1 MDRAFEVQFV
11 PPDADFIIGVD
22 EAGRGALAGPV
33 GVAAVC
39 LDCDFIFEG
48 ATIRDSKKLSARA
61 RKQSYEAILEQETV
75 HAIELIPNEV
85 VDELN
90 VLHATLQGM
99 RTCVVRCIDQLKNRY
114 ELPED
119 VRIHVLVD
127 GNQRIPNLP
136 VGVVQHTLERG
147 DSLAYTIAAAS
158 ILAKETRDA
167 FVRDVMHYE
176 FPMYDFH
183 LHKAYGTA
191 AHIQAIQVHGICK
204 YHRRSF
210 KPCSS
215 SDTAPRE
222 CTTDRPRTESPNSS

>member
-1 MDRAFEVQFV
+1 MNRTFEVQFL
-11 PPDADFIIGVD
+11 PRDTDFIIGVD

-61 RKQSYEAILEQETV
+61 RKQSYDAILEQEPV
-75 HAIELIPNEV
+75 HAIELVSNEV

-90 VLHATLQGM
+90 VLHATLKGM
-99 RTCVVRCIDQLKNRY
+99 LTCVVRCIDQLKDRY

-136 VGVVQHTLERG
+136 VGIVQHTLERG

-167 FVRDVMHYE
+167 FVRDIMHYE

-215 SDTAPRE
+215 NDTVHHE
-222 CTTDRPRTESPNSS
+222 CTIDRLQTESPNSS